1 MGYRADYLKG
11 WQKAV
16 SQMGTKDRGHSVL
29 PITQDARNF
38 YKGLKKEGV
47 GLRYTCAISRC
58 CRCKIIN

>member
-29 PITQDARNF
+29 PFFTEDARKF
-38 YKGLKKEGV
+38 ITTQWLLLIKQQSKLLEIG
-47 GLRYTCAISRC
+47 I
-58 CRCKIIN
+58 